1 MTLRVVPVL
10 CNAGIMDN
18 YAYIVTDEESGV
30 TAVVDAAEEKAVVR
44 KCKELDVIPSF
55 ILTTHHH
62 EDHTN
67 ANRVLKKK
75 YGLHI
80 LAPAPEKNKIP
91 ETDIA
96 LSDGEVFVFGKT
108 AVQAVITPGHT
119 DGHCMWYFAAEK
131 TLFTGDMLF
140 NLSIGGMFE
149 GTPKQMWQS
158 MQKIKAMPD
167 DVRFYPGHE
176 YTRMSE
182 QYLLENRKLPEF
194 QQYLDFLSQCRKEN
208 RPPVGNTLGLEKQ
221 CNPYLRIKNEDEF
234 IFSMS

>member
-1 MTLRVVPVL
+1 MTLRVEPVL

-18 YAYIVTDEESGV
+18 YAYIITDEESGV
-30 TAVVDAAEEKAVVR
+30 SAVVDAAEEKAVIWR
-44 KCKELDVIPSF
+44 CKELDIIPSF

-67 ANRVLKKK
+67 ANSALKKK
-75 YGLHI
+75 YGLRV
-80 LAPAPEKNKIP
+80 LAPAPEKDKIP

-96 LSDGEVFVFGKT
+96 LHDGEVFVFGKT
-108 AVQAVITPGHT
+108 AVQADITPGHT

-131 TLFTGDMLF
+131 VLFTGDMLF

-158 MQKIKAMPD
+158 IQKIKALPD

-176 YTRMSE
+176 YTQMSE
-182 QYLLENRKLPEF
+182 QYLLENRNLPEF
-194 QQYLDFLSQCRKEN
+194 QRYLDFLSQCRREK
-208 RPPVGNTLGLEKQ
+208 RPPVGNTLGLEKL
-221 CNPYLRIKNEDEF
+221 CNPYLRIKNADEF